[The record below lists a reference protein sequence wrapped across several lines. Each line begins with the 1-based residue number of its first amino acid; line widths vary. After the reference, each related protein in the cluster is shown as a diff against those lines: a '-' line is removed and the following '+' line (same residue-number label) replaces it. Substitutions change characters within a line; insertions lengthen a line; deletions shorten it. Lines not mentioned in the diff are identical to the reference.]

1 MNAFTPIIPLVEV
14 GTVDSRLAF
23 LHRAHARLILF
34 EAGEMDIAEAFEGL
48 VASLQCSCSRELV
61 ERWEC
66 EFPHRR
72 QANSHRRPTPG
83 ATLDAVI
90 YCVRQRGLAALK
102 EQENIDRISR
112 LTAAE
117 RARLDVRIEKIIS
130 QKRN

>member
-1 MNAFTPIIPLVEV
+1 MNAVAPILEV
-14 GTVDSRLAF
+14 KHDPRYAF
-23 LHRAHARLILF
+23 LVRASTRLWLVDNC
-34 EAGEMDIAEAFEGL
+34 EMDIGEAFDGL
-48 VASLQCSCSRELV
+48 VADLECSCSGELV
-61 ERWEC
+61 ERWER

-72 QANSHRRPTPG
+72 QATSHLLPTPA

-102 EQENIDRISR
+102 EQENIERISR

-117 RARLDVRIEKIIS
+117 RARLDVRIEKVIS